1 MEAAEVEAA
10 EVEAAEVE
18 AAEVEASEVE
28 AIEAIP
34 MVSGA
39 ETGYAIGYEPEA
51 LAAARQLW

>member
-1 MEAAEVEAA
+1 VEASEVEAA
-10 EVEAAEVE
+10 EVEAA
-18 AAEVEASEVE
+18 EVE

-39 ETGYAIGYEPEA
+39 ETGHAIGYEPEA